1 VVGPARVDVARAPA
15 ASDDS
20 HELFGADPTTCIV
33 SVDADT
39 HGRAR
44 VWRRLGQHVERTEH
58 TFPNW
63 FLATSLD
70 LFDHLPARRLGAEWL
85 RSARGRLVLEDPLV
99 VVELDPPTASAED
112 AYRYLVLT
120 TNLEE
125 VETTLV
131 ETANKR
137 DGEEAQSLADLRGLV
152 LIWDPIEQFLTL
164 TGRTYFKGLR
174 FDDLRRFQFD
184 LETTGLNEERDRIFM
199 ISMRDT
205 SGWSYC
211 LDITQLTESEMLQ
224 KFVETVR
231 ARDPDILE
239 NHNIFGFDLSF
250 LVRRAGRL
258 GVPLSIGRDG
268 SEPRLETDVFDSG
281 ERPEPFLRWRV
292 VGREV
297 VDTQHA
303 VRRFGLAAPDMR
315 RHGLKEAARYFGFA
329 RSDREY
335 VPGAEIW
342 TTYRSDPERIRRYAA
357 DDVDEVDGLSQR
369 LLPPVFGL
377 TQMLPRSYERVAADT
392 GASSLWELLLV
403 RAYLHQGRAIGAPT
417 PRLQRVGSVLRSE
430 LFVSGVLGPSVR
442 ARVRPLLPCVL
453 AEQSITAANDDL
465 GLMPRMLR
473 RLLAAPDNAQ
483 AQQLAAA
490 APTYLAGAG
499 LFSDPNAAGEA
510 VALARQYIDH
520 LLDDLRA
527 RACTVVEVD
536 GEHVVFGL
544 PAGWASAQE
553 EAVANSAAAYLP
565 DGVAVDFGPRYEA
578 LYARGPGTAITLGS
592 SGELTLHG
600 PALRAGRLERFGEAF
615 INRAALCVLAGD
627 APSLRRVF
635 PDVVHQLR
643 AALVPLEELCV
654 QVTLHKS
661 PAQYRR
667 GGTHE
672 EPYEVL
678 LAAGVRSWRV
688 GQRIR
693 YFRAHGGEPRLL
705 VEGDGAS
712 PAEADT
718 EYYVQRLCA
727 LYCQQFAQAFSRQD
741 FARIF
746 RLPSGP
752 GPYEEDVTP
761 LNEVRT
767 ITTHLT

>member
-1 VVGPARVDVARAPA
+1 MVGPARVDVASAPA
-15 ASDDS
+15 ASDDA

-39 HGRAR
+39 HGQAR
-44 VWRRLGQHVERTEH
+44 VWRRLGQAVELTHH

-63 FLATSLD
+63 FLTTSLE
-70 LFDHLPARRLGAEWL
+70 LFDHLPARRVSADWL
-85 RSARGRLVLEDPLV
+85 RASRGQLPGEDPLC
-99 VVELDPPTASAED
+99 VVELDGPVGSDAD

-120 TNLEE
+120 ANLED
-125 VETTLV
+125 V
-131 ETANKR
+131 ETALLETASKR

-184 LETTGLNEERDRIFM
+184 LETTGLDEERDRIFM
-199 ISMRDT
+199 ISMRDNT
-205 SGWSYC
+205 GWRDC
-211 LDITQLTESEMLQ
+211 LETTQLTETEVLER
-224 KFVETVR
+224 FVETVR
-231 ARDPDILE
+231 ARDPDALE

-250 LVRRAGRL
+250 LMRRAGRL

-281 ERPEPFLRWRV
+281 ERSEPFLRWRV
-292 VGREV
+292 AGREV

-303 VRRFGLAAPDMR
+303 VRRFGLGAPDMR

-342 TTYRSDPERIRRYAA
+342 ATYRSDPERIRRYAA

-403 RAYLHQGRAIGAPT
+403 RAYLHEGRALAAPT
-417 PRLQRVGSVLRSE
+417 PREQCAGAVLRSE
-430 LFVSGVLGPSVR
+430 LFISGVLGPSTR
-442 ARVRPLLPCVL
+442 ARLRPLLPCIL
-453 AEQSITAANDDL
+453 AEQSIAAANDDL
-465 GLMPRMLR
+465 LVMPRVLR
-473 RLLAAPDNAQ
+473 RLLAASDNAA
-483 AQQLAAA
+483 AQLLAAA
-490 APTYLAGAG
+490 APLYLASTG
-499 LFSDPNAAGEA
+499 LFSDPHAATAGID
-510 VALARQYIDH
+510 LARAYIDR
-520 LLDDLRA
+520 LLEDVLSRS
-527 RACTVVEVD
+527 CTVVEVD
-536 GEHVVFGL
+536 GDQVVLAL
-544 PAGWASAQE
+544 PADWDEAAQE
-553 EAVANSAAAYLP
+553 DIGRSAAAYLP
-565 DGVAVDFGPRYEA
+565 AGVVIDFGQRYEA
-578 LYARGPGTAITLGS
+578 LYARGPGTSITLGS
-592 SGELTLHG
+592 DGAVTLLG
-600 PALRAGRLERFGEAF
+600 PAFRAGRLERFGEAF
-615 INRAALCVLAGD
+615 IQGAAGCVLRGEVMA
-627 APSLRRVF
+627 LRGLF
-635 PDVVHQLR
+635 LDVVHQLR
-643 AALVPLEELCV
+643 SGALPLDQLCV

-661 PAQYRR
+661 PAQYRQ

-693 YFRAHGGEPRLL
+693 YFRTRGREPRLL
-705 VEGDGAS
+705 LEGDGAS
-712 PAEADT
+712 SADADT

-727 LYCQQFAQAFSRQD
+727 LYCQQFAQAFARDD

-746 RLPSGP
+746 RLPSGV
-752 GPYEEDVTP
+752 GPFDENLTP
-761 LNEVRT
+761 LATVRT
-767 ITTHLT
+767 ITTQLT